1 MTRTETQAPIRTYRG
16 NCHCGDY
23 VYEARLPEITSV
35 HECNCSI
42 CRKKGYLGVFLGV
55 DDDFRVVKGADDGLV
70 SYTFGPGKL
79 AHKFCPKC
87 ATPLMGVFPDGPPGR
102 QRALNVRAI
111 QGLNTWSLEK
121 KHVDGAAVGDKHVHG
136 EYNGSLPAAVNGKQL
151 YTGSCHCGKVR
162 VALMSK
168 PLDDTYQD
176 RTVECNCSICE
187 RNGYRWVYPPVDAVV
202 LAGDDADIGRYS
214 FARRIMN
221 KTFCRTCGVCMT
233 NERNAQLADDAISEG
248 DRPLKAWAEANHP
261 VNLRVLDG
269 VDLSAMKPSQM
280 CDGAN
285 ELPPPY
291 ENP

>member
-1 MTRTETQAPIRTYRG
+1 M
-16 NCHCGDY
+16 
-23 VYEARLPEITSV
+23 
-35 HECNCSI
+35 
-42 CRKKGYLGVFLGV
+42 
-55 DDDFRVVKGADDGLV
+55 
-70 SYTFGPGKL
+70 
-79 AHKFCPKC
+79 
-87 ATPLMGVFPDGPPGR
+87 
-102 QRALNVRAI
+102 
-111 QGLNTWSLEK
+111 
-121 KHVDGAAVGDKHVHG
+121 
-136 EYNGSLPAAVNGKQL
+136 
-151 YTGSCHCGKVR
+151 
-162 VALMSK
+162 
-168 PLDDTYQD
+168 
-176 RTVECNCSICE
+176 
-187 RNGYRWVYPPVDAVV
+187 DAVV